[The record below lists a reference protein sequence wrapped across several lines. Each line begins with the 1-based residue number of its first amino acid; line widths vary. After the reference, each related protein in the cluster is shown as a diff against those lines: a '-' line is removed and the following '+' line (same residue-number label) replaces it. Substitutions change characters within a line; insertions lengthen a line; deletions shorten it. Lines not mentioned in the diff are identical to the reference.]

1 MLLLGIGSNLS
12 STFGDR
18 FENINLTISFLESYQ
33 IKVIKKSS
41 FYETPSYPDNKHPK
55 FINVVIE
62 VKTDLPPEDLASV
75 LIFVEEKIER
85 KRSIKNAPRTCD
97 IDIIDYKNK
106 VLEFNYNNLKF
117 NVPHKNLKSR
127 NFVLIPLREI
137 FNNWMHPESKENID
151 TLIQNLSDDDRKSIL
166 KVNNN

>member
-1 MLLLGIGSNLS
+1 MVILALGSNLS
-12 STFGDR
+12 SKYGDR
-18 FENINLTISFLESYQ
+18 FFNIDLAITYLESYGLK
-33 IKVIKKSS
+33 IIKKSS
-41 FYETPSYPDNKHPK
+41 YYETESYPDKKNPK
-55 FINVVIE
+55 FINIVILTE
-62 VKTDLPPEDLASV
+62 TDLPPEDLASV

-137 FNNWMHPESKENID
+137 FNNWMHPESKENIPESCP
-151 TLIQNLSDDDRKSIL
+151 QNSIKSPVFKLSIYII
-166 KVNNN
+166 